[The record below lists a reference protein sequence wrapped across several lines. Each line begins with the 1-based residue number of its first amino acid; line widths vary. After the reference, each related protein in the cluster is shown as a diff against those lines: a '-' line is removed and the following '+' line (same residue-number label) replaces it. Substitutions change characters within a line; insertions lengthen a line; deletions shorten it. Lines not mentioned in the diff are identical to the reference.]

1 MLWWLQLQVMYLT
14 DIQRC
19 ILAVFTKSAETG
31 YFLVYRGV
39 GKAYNQSVTKVGAQ
53 QAAAG

>member
-1 MLWWLQLQVMYLT
+1 MYLA
-14 DIQRC
+14 DIQQD
-19 ILAVFTKSAETG
+19 ILVVFTKSAKTG